1 MARTPTDIR
10 SLARTHDAMAIR
22 VLAGIARQKT
32 APPAAR
38 VAACKELL
46 DRGHG
51 KSEQSQDFNANVQ
64 VTIRRLLD
72 VGTNGS
78 QHRSPQLEHRSSQ
91 ARDVT
96 PAPAP
101 PIVAEDTGSRS

>member
-10 SLARTHDAMAIR
+10 SLARSHDGMAIR

-38 VAACKELL
+38 VAACRELL

-51 KSEQSQDFNANVQ
+51 KAEQSQDFNANVQ

-72 VGTNGS
+72 IGTSGDAN
-78 QHRSPQLEHRSSQ
+78 RSSHKLV
-91 ARDVT
+91 DVT
-96 PAPAP
+96 PARQGDP
-101 PIVAEDTGSRS
+101 VTVVEDPGGQS

>member
-10 SLARTHDAMAIR
+10 SLARTHDAMSIR

-38 VAACKELL
+38 VAACRELL

-72 VGTNGS
+72 IGTNDK
-78 QHRSPQLEHRSSQ
+78 RKVI
-91 ARDVT
+91 DVT
-96 PAPAP
+96 PAAPKDPDTDPEDPA
-101 PIVAEDTGSRS
+101 GQS